1 MQWEGLSDLTTSEG
15 NVKNFSR
22 ICALFSKKTIYQ
34 KNLLEIIKNNKEI
47 NRTNE
52 KVIERHLSIM
62 EKLGIIS
69 HDKQYYYLEPYGKI
83 LYEFINNKGLSD
95 SKLIESELY
104 FYFKVFFTG
113 KALPQLYLLLDSLSY
128 ENKNINETIYNY
140 YKNIL
145 NNHLK
150 IWDYININMRLDE
163 YKNFGTLRKAEKN
176 RFDCMKIWLINL
188 KMINKNELTHSG
200 KKIYFKIKELRKE
213 DNWNMF
219 KNAIN
224 NNIFY
229 FCTLFNQ
236 NKIYEIFNIDNHK
249 ETFIKYLKET
259 YYTFGNSN
267 TKTLDSIYIENWP
280 HFNLLI
286 KNNIYFKNNMDII
299 IDYLFK
305 ENIIKSIIPGDYYKQ
320 KILQINECNL

>member
-1 MQWEGLSDLTTSEG
+1 
-15 NVKNFSR
+15 
-22 ICALFSKKTIYQ
+22 
-34 KNLLEIIKNNKEI
+34 
-47 NRTNE
+47 
-52 KVIERHLSIM
+52 M